1 LGHKHSH
8 NHSKSSNI
16 AVAFFL
22 NCRFAILEIFGGI
35 ITRSV
40 AIMSDAVH
48 DFGDSLTLGL
58 SWIFEKKAKK
68 KPDEKYTYGYKR
80 LPVVGALINIL
91 ALSLGTAFVIY
102 KAINAIITPNE
113 VMSKGMFILSIFG
126 ILTNGLAVFRMKG
139 SKKLLDKTV
148 MLHLLEDLLG
158 WIAVFIVSII
168 IYFTNF
174 YLLDPI
180 LSLCISVFLIINIYN
195 NVKESIVIIMQ
206 ASPNKGLTKEI
217 ENELLGIEGV
227 KEIQQLHIWSFDG
240 EENVLTVKIIID
252 DNTNREN
259 ILNDAKQ
266 LLKEKNI
273 NQTTIEIG

>member
-1 LGHKHSH
+1 MGHNHSH

-22 NCRFAILEIFGGI
+22 NFGFAILEIFGGI

-91 ALSLGTAFVIY
+91 VLSLGTAFVIY

-240 EENVLTVKIIID
+240 EENVLTVKIVID

-259 ILNDAKQ
+259 LLNDAKQ